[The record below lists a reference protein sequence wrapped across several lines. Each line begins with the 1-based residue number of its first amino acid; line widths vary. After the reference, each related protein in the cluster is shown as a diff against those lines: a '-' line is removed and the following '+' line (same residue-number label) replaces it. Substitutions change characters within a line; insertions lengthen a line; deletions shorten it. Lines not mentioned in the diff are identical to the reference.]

1 MHINLLCFLCSCACA
16 HSEGKFYKA
25 ILKQF
30 DILVGT
36 IQNIIHNQ
44 QAQEVQYC
52 YKGVPKTCQ
61 KNLQSGLQQPQDP
74 NQGPYWNA

>member
-1 MHINLLCFLCSCACA
+1 MLT
-16 HSEGKFYKA
+16 HSEGKGYKA

-36 IQNIIHNQ
+36 IQSIIHNQ
-44 QAQEVQYC
+44 QAQEVQRC
-52 YKGVPKTCQ
+52 YQGVPKTCQ
-61 KNLQSGLQQPQDP
+61 KNLQRGLQQPQNH